1 MRNFHVPLP
10 EEVYADLRAQA
21 ERMKRPATSIAL
33 EAIESW
39 LRHCRKV
46 SRHQAISEF
55 ARDFAGTECDLD
67 VQLETAGAEHVAGVN
82 EDIS

>member
-1 MRNFHVPLP
+1 MRNFHLPLP
-10 EEVYADLRAQA
+10 EGVYVDLKAQA
-21 ERMKRPATSIAL
+21 ERMKMPATSIAR

-55 ARDFAGTECDLD
+55 ARDFAGTEYDLD
-67 VQLETAGAEHVAGVN
+67 AQLETAGAEHIAGMN
-82 EDIS
+82 RDIS